1 MRRYGQTTIGGLE
14 CAKYARTR
22 LLWSVYVS
30 HVERSNRERTFLSS
44 AIVRFEC
51 GRRERAGANAIVGC
65 FIPRLLIRSHTRC
78 QENYSSNPIAGPAF
92 TPRDASFVP
101 RCPPRSRNKS
111 CSPSSSCRWVL
122 GLQRPGNKSQRPSR
136 RRPPPMKNL
145 LLCQS
150 LVTCPTCP

>member
-1 MRRYGQTTIGGLE
+1 MRYGQTTIGGLE

-51 GRRERAGANAIVGC
+51 GRRERAGANAIAGC

-122 GLQRPGNKSQRPSR
+122 GWRRWNSAQHGNNCSPQAHLSACKDLASFAC
-136 RRPPPMKNL
+136 N
-145 LLCQS
+145 
-150 LVTCPTCP
+150 TYF